1 MLKNEDKTSFII
13 WWVEIIMLINKFLKK
28 ITMNFITNLSS
39 SKWKKVVYDSILII
53 IDHYMKIIYYLFM
66 KKILTIIKLTKL
78 FFEEVVLR
86 YEILN
91 DVIKSLIKIIYL
103 LMHFDQKSAFMQS

>member
-1 MLKNEDKTSFII
+1 
-13 WWVEIIMLINKFLKK
+13 
-28 ITMNFITNLSS
+28 
-39 SKWKKVVYDSILII
+39 
-53 IDHYMKIIYYLFM
+53 MKIIYYLFM